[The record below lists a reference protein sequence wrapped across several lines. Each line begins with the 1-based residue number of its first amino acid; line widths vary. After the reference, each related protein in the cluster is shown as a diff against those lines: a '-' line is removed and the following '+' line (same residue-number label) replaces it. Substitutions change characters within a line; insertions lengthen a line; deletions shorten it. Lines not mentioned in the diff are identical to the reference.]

1 MGYPILD
8 WNDEWIRANSE
19 RFDSITV
26 MWDYYQKE
34 TGHMCKRESFRTHV
48 DRKFNL
54 HSGLSWTKEEEAWL
68 RENFPRLGLK
78 KSAIEFEKQFGKK
91 KSVNAIRS
99 YANKRGIYVDED
111 AKIANANYSRR
122 VPIGTI
128 VDDGDGYLK
137 IKVGPEYSSSGWV
150 RYHRYL
156 YEQKH
161 GKIPRG
167 YKIMFLDGDKRN
179 YSDEN
184 MVAIPASYFAL
195 MNKLNLHSE
204 FPEINFAGIQWCELY
219 SALKKKG
226 YRLRRGK
233 FIRDLEGE
241 FE

>member
-1 MGYPILD
+1 MN
-8 WNDEWIRANSE
+8 WNDAWIKENTDKFASISE
-19 RFDSITV
+19 
-26 MWDYYQKE
+26 MWKAYQEE
-34 TGHMCKRESFRTHV
+34 TGHVCKQQSFRTHCV
-48 DRKFNL
+48 RKHQR
-54 HSGLSWTKEEEAWL
+54 HSGLTWTDEEMEWL
-68 RENFPRLGLK
+68 KDNFPRLGLK

-99 YANKRGIYVDED
+99 YANKRGIYVNED
-111 AKIANANYSRR
+111 AKISNANYSRR
-122 VPIGTI
+122 VPMGTI

-161 GKIPRG
+161 GKIPGG
-167 YKIMFLDGDKRN
+167 YKIMFLDGNKQN
-179 YSDEN
+179 YEDEN
-184 MVAIPASYFAL
+184 MIAVPASYFAL
-195 MNKLNLHSE
+195 MNKLDLHSE
-204 FPEINFAGIQWCELY
+204 FPEINFAGIKWCELY

-233 FIRDLEGE
+233 FLRDWEGD